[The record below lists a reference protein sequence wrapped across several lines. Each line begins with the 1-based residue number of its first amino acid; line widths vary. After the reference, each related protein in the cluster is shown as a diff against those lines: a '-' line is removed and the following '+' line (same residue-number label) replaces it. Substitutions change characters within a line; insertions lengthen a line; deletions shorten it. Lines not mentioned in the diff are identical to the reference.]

1 MLATIL
7 LAASITLKPCEVRDL
22 KAQCGTLAVPEGKA
36 ATRTIDLNIV
46 VLPAP
51 SKHDDALFVLAGGP
65 GVAATNMAGFA
76 NRSFAAGQRDIVL
89 VDARGTGKSHPLRC
103 PSDAPLFA
111 DVMDP
116 ERLTRCRDELAKTS
130 DLTQYT
136 TLQVVEDL
144 EAVRQALGYAKVT
157 LYGTSYGTRVAQ
169 EYMRRHPKTTRA
181 VILDGVVPPSFAM
194 PSRYAENAQR
204 SFSRVFELCRAEA
217 ACAKAFPDMEFDL
230 AAMTIYAEKG
240 MEIDGAVMK
249 RGFFGEA
256 LRNFLYSPEQY
267 TRLPYVVHAA
277 ATNKYQPFAK
287 MATQYASAIRGLDL
301 GFFLSVTCAEDI
313 PRLDEAKVRAGAKG
327 TILGAYRLDQQ
338 LGACKVWPRA
348 KSDAAMRE
356 PVRSGIPT
364 LLVSGE
370 LDPVTPPEYGDE
382 VAKTLSH
389 SLHVVIPGGSHAG
402 DTGGCVEKVIS
413 EFIRKALVDGLDT
426 SCVKAFKRPAF
437 VTSEDASAQTK

>member
-1 MLATIL
+1 MLSIVF
-7 LAASITLKPCEVRDL
+7 AAALSLQPCEVRNV
-22 KAQCGTLAVPEGKA
+22 KAQCGTLAVPETK
-36 ATRTIDLNIV
+36 RTIDLNLAVI
-46 VLPAP
+46 PAA

-65 GVAATNMAGFA
+65 GSAATNMAGFA
-76 NRSFAAGQRDIVL
+76 NRSFAAGERDIVL

-116 ERLTRCRDELAKTS
+116 ERVARCRDELAKTS

-136 TLQVVEDL
+136 TIHVVEDL
-144 EAVRQALGYAKVT
+144 EAVRKALGYKQVT

-169 EYMRRHPKTTRA
+169 EYMRRHPKSVRA

-194 PSRYAENAQR
+194 PTRYAENAQR
-204 SFSRVFELCRAEA
+204 TIGRVFELCRAEA
-217 ACAKAFPDMEFDL
+217 ACARAFPDMEFDL
-230 AAMTIYAEKG
+230 AAMTIHAGKG
-240 MEIDGAVMK
+240 MEIDGAMMK

-277 ATNKYQPFAK
+277 ASNDLQPFAK
-287 MATQYASAIRGLDL
+287 MATQYANAIRGLDL

-313 PRLDEAKVRAGAKG
+313 PRVDEAKVREAAKG
-327 TILGAYRLDQQ
+327 TVLGAYRLEQQ
-338 LGACKVWPRA
+338 LGACEVWPRA
-348 KSDAAMRE
+348 KTDAAMRE
-356 PVRSGIPT
+356 PVRSAIPT

-382 VAKTLSH
+382 VAKTLTH
-389 SLHVVIPGGSHAG
+389 SLHVVLPGGSHSG

-413 EFIRKALVDGLDT
+413 EFIREGSVEALDT
-426 SCVKAFKRPAF
+426 ACVKAFKRPPF
-437 VTSEDASAQTK
+437 VTSEASPAQTP